1 MSEPRC
7 SSFLWLHARSKL
19 MGQPQLKYK
28 GLDDAAHRDRSCSW
42 RGASTSCIRPLLV
55 LVLLRN
61 LLTCVCVCVFV
72 CVCVCMRVCLCVR
85 VWRVCTRQDTD
96 W

>member
-1 MSEPRC
+1 
-7 SSFLWLHARSKL
+7 